1 MPEVGGDV
9 KMMEVVPGV
18 SGVDAERMSVDVDEV
33 GLGEVGGGTGKGDVG
48 WGRGG
53 TGMRCGRCEV
63 GLTCKCRVCGR
74 GGGRDRPREMGGGEG
89 RETWEGGCGGVV
101 GLGWEGKGN

>member
-18 SGVDAERMSVDVDEV
+18 SGVDAERMGVDVEEV

-48 WGRGG
+48 WGRG
-53 TGMRCGRCEV
+53 E
-63 GLTCKCRVCGR
+63 
-74 GGGRDRPREMGGGEG
+74 RE
-89 RETWEGGCGGVV
+89 
-101 GLGWEGKGN
+101 